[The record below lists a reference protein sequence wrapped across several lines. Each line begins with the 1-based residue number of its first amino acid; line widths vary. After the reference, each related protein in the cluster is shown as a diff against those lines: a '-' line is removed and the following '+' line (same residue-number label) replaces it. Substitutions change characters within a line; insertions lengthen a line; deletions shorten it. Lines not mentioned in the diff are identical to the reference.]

1 MSNTFIF
8 DAFQATTAYRG
19 YKGDIAKFLD
29 KLNDGDD
36 LESFE
41 QMFEDAIIIAA
52 ETEVFAPMAIVGH
65 LQQVMNKVC
74 WNARKLFNANN
85 KPSVVWGSDP
95 AEQSV
100 DDTGVSITN
109 DNLSQ
114 VVDDDFNALFAI
126 QSNLLACLDDDGY
139 MEPLY
144 YFTEDEVQP
153 NGDWITVT
161 KCTSFDEAFTH
172 MDAVAEKLR
181 TQQAA
186 TIAERIAARRA
197 ARQAA

>member
-8 DAFQATTAYRG
+8 DAFQATTGYRG
-19 YKGDIAKFLD
+19 YKGDIARFID

-36 LESFE
+36 IESFE
-41 QMFEDAIIIAA
+41 CMFEDAIAVAA
-52 ETEVFAPMAIVGH
+52 ETNVFDPRAVIGH

-114 VVDDDFNALFAI
+114 VVDDDFNELFRI
-126 QSNLLACLDDDGY
+126 QSSLLELLDDDGY
-139 MEPLY
+139 MEPLH

-172 MDAVAEKLR
+172 MDAVTEKLQA
-181 TQQAA
+181 QQAA